1 MTNLLF
7 ALLSLVFADTTG
19 GPIAYK
25 DGKTQLEGYLA
36 RPAGP
41 GTYPA
46 VLIVH
51 DWMGLGDFAKEKANM
66 LARDWFVAMAVDVY
80 GKGVR
85 PKDSTEASEFAGKY
99 KGDRPMLRERMKAA
113 LKTLVSQK
121 GVDPKRV
128 VVMGYCFGGTAAL
141 ELARS
146 GAQLAGVVSF
156 HGGLSTPTP
165 QDAKNIKGKVLTLHG
180 EDDPYVNKDEVAA
193 FKKELTDANVSFEF
207 ISYPGAV
214 HSFAVPSAGSDNSKG
229 AAYNAEAD
237 KKSWERFKEFLN
249 EVAKR

>member
-1 MTNLLF
+1 
-7 ALLSLVFADTTG
+7 
-19 GPIAYK
+19 
-25 DGKTQLEGYLA
+25 
-36 RPAGP
+36 
-41 GTYPA
+41 
-46 VLIVH
+46 
-51 DWMGLGDFAKEKANM
+51 
-66 LARDWFVAMAVDVY
+66 
-80 GKGVR
+80 
-85 PKDSTEASEFAGKY
+85 
-99 KGDRPMLRERMKAA
+99 MLRERMKAA